1 MEKRGVKEPRK
12 IGRWARWGWLATT
25 VALGVAVLATAW
37 TSYRGVEEAAITLH
51 RGQATGFR
59 LSLRS
64 IQRGATEPPS
74 QEDLEEI
81 LASQMDAG
89 LRYLALVGADG
100 EIMVEAGEP
109 EEGEA
114 VLLSEDPR
122 GQETLQR
129 LPTRIRM
136 AYGVPR
142 IEGAPRQPT
151 DPDRRRS
158 PPDLVLEFEPLLAET
173 LSFQATR
180 TLTSSALVAVVL
192 VLAGLFFW
200 SLSVRG
206 EEARRQLE
214 HQRRL
219 GILGEMSAVL
229 AHEIRNP
236 LASLKG
242 HAQLLAEKLPAE
254 SREGQKAER
263 VVKEATRLESLTGNL
278 LDFAGAGPL
287 QPANTDVRKLIQ
299 EAVEAVGPAAFHL
312 SLKDAPK
319 SWKLDAARIQQALVN
334 VFRNAVEASPG
345 GRPVEVEVSARR
357 RGLVIEV
364 HDFGAGIDG
373 GMEEEIFEPFVT
385 SRTTGTGLGLAVA
398 RRIVRMHG
406 GTIVGANHPDG
417 GAVFTFTLPGD

>member
-1 MEKRGVKEPRK
+1 MKESRK

-25 VALGVAVLATAW
+25 AALGVAVLVTAW

-74 QEDLEEI
+74 QEDLEAI
-81 LASQMDAG
+81 LTSQMDAG

-122 GQETLQR
+122 GQEILQR

-142 IEGAPRQPT
+142 IENTTPQPT
-151 DPDRRRS
+151 DPSRVHS
-158 PPDLVLEFEPLLAET
+158 PPDLVLEFEPLVAEA

-180 TLTSSALVAVVL
+180 TLTSSAVVAVVL

-200 SLSVRG
+200 SLSVRE

-263 VVKEATRLESLTGNL
+263 VVKEAVRLESLTGNL
-278 LDFAGAGPL
+278 LDFAGTGPL
-287 QPANTDVRKLIQ
+287 HSSDTDIRELLH
-299 EAVEAVGPAAFHL
+299 EAAEAVGSAAFHL
-312 SLKDAPK
+312 SLEEAPK

-334 VFRNAVEASPG
+334 VFRNAADSSPS
-345 GRPVEVEVSARR
+345 GRRAEVRVSAGSI
-357 RGLVIEV
+357 GLVIEV
-364 HDFGAGIDG
+364 HDLGPGIDR

-385 SRTTGTGLGLAVA
+385 TRTTGTGLGLAVA
-398 RRIVRMHG
+398 RRIVQMHG
-406 GTIVGANHPDG
+406 GSITGANHPDG
-417 GAVFTFTLPGD
+417 GAVFTITLPGN